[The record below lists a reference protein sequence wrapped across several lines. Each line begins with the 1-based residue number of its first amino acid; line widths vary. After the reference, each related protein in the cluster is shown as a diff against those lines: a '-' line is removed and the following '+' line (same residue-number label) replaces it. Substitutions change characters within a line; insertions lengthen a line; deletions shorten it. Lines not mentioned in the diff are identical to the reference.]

1 MLPISD
7 AINLSDVID
16 KFATMPKSKNPY
28 KDILVIVLGFLVF
41 FLIFKKTFL
50 LYISGGVA
58 LAGVSSEFIAE
69 KIVWGWY
76 KLAEGLGYITSRILL
91 SVIFFL
97 FLTPLALLYR
107 LFRKTDA
114 LQLKRKSSGS
124 YFTVRNHLY
133 VKEDLEK
140 MW

>member
-1 MLPISD
+1 MRGG
-7 AINLSDVID
+7 ND
-16 KFATMPKSKNPY
+16 KFALMPKSKNPY
-28 KDILVIVLGFLVF
+28 KDILVIVLGFLF
-41 FLIFKKTFL
+41 FYLLTKKSFL

-58 LAGVSSEFIAE
+58 LAGVSSEFMAE

-76 KLAEGLGYITSRILL
+76 KLAEGLGYVSSRILL

-97 FLTPLALLYR
+97 FLTPLAMLYR
-107 LFRKTDA
+107 LSRRTDV

-124 YFTVRNHLY
+124 YFTERRHLY